1 MIEAEVHLS
10 LHNFLRSQAG
20 FPSWPHHLTMARLVA
35 RALRLGRSA
44 LIQVGAV
51 CGYQGR
57 YRTSFVASALM
68 WHGPVIIVAPFEV
81 QQRLLK
87 VEIPRL
93 QQWLPANKAIRTGDA
108 WSGDEFQGLFL
119 TSPEAWL
126 NAQLS
131 GKGNFPEGI
140 PTIIDGVDDLE
151 DWVRS
156 RLTVSWQPHDWDQL
170 MLACPNQAEAI
181 RSARV
186 ELTRELFQHPANP
199 YECYLIS
206 LPEAEIL
213 TRLCSTLDIAN
224 LPEPW
229 KNFWQQFQKTNHDN
243 LTPPTS
249 SSPHPPLAPQPQRQS
264 AQVGKPAQ
272 AAGSF
277 VGTGS
282 PPSPPPLLW
291 ATIARRQ
298 GLFSLHCAPIEL
310 AKILSPIWQRQP
322 VVLIGSALEP
332 ETEAPIFRQRLGL
345 DDLTCLKFSSDAQSE
360 AIQLYLPYKLPL
372 PNTPEFQA
380 AFIHKVRTLLCLSA
394 TAPGLT
400 VILVGDVPMKAQVA
414 AILASEFGTR
424 VQVEKTCLD
433 ENGILVTGWEFWREH
448 QGVLPAPQLLIIA
461 TLPLPSLENPLV
473 AGRVAHYK
481 RSHQDWFRLYLLPAA
496 VNELQRAI
504 APVRENQGIVALLDS
519 RVVVRSYGKQ
529 ILSALSPLA
538 RINYLDP
545 NLFSPVNEQ
554 EGE

>member
-1 MIEAEVHLS
+1 VIEAEVHLS

-68 WHGPVIIVAPFEV
+68 WHGPVIIVAPESV

-93 QQWLPANKAIRTGDA
+93 QPWLQANKPIRTGDA
-108 WSGDEFQGLFL
+108 WPGAEFQGLLL
-119 TSPEAWL
+119 TTPQAWL
-126 NAQLS
+126 RGQITSADD
-131 GKGNFPEGI
+131 FPPGI

-151 DWVRS
+151 DWVRDQ
-156 RLTVSWQPHDWDQL
+156 LTETIQPQDWDQL
-170 MLACPNQAEAI
+170 MLACPQQAEVI
-181 RSARV
+181 RSARTQ
-186 ELTRELFQHPANP
+186 LTHELFQHPANP

-206 LPEAEIL
+206 QSEVEIL
-213 TRLCSTLDIAN
+213 SELYLELASVPE
-224 LPEPW
+224 LPKPW
-229 KNFWQQFQKTNHDN
+229 QHFWQQFP
-243 LTPPTS
+243 LIAE
-249 SSPHPPLAPQPQRQS
+249 HPAPL
-264 AQVGKPAQ
+264 
-272 AAGSF
+272 
-277 VGTGS
+277 
-282 PPSPPPLLW
+282 SPPPLFW

-298 GLFSLHCAPIEL
+298 GLFSLNYAPIEL
-310 AKILSPIWQRQP
+310 GSILTPIWQRQP

-332 ETEAPIFRQRLGL
+332 ETEAPLFRQRLGL
-345 DDLTCLKFSSDAQSE
+345 DDVTCLKFSSDTQGS
-360 AIQLYLPYKLPL
+360 AIQLYVPHKIPL

-400 VILVGDVPMKAQVA
+400 VILVGDVPLKAQVGA
-414 AILASEFGTR
+414 VLASEFGSR

-433 ENGILVTGWEFWREH
+433 ENGILISGWEFWREH
-448 QGVLPAPQLLIIA
+448 QSVLPAPHLLIIA

-481 RSHQDWFRLYLLPAA
+481 RSHQDWFRLFLLPAA
-496 VNELQRAI
+496 LNELQRAI
-504 APVRENQGIVALLDS
+504 APVRESQGIVALLDS
-519 RVVVRSYGKQ
+519 RVVNRSYGAQ
-529 ILSALSPLA
+529 VLAVLSPLA

-545 NLFSPVNEQ
+545 SLFSHPSAEDSA
-554 EGE
+554 

>member
-51 CGYQGR
+51 SGYQGR

-68 WHGPVIIVAPFEV
+68 WHGPVIIVAPEEV
-81 QQRLLK
+81 QQRLLR

-93 QQWLPANKAIRTGDA
+93 QQWLQANKPIRTGDA
-108 WSGDEFQGLFL
+108 WPSAEFQGLLL
-119 TSPEAWL
+119 TSPAAWL
-126 NAQLS
+126 RGQFTSS
-131 GKGNFPEGI
+131 GDFPPDI

-151 DWVRS
+151 DWVRHQ
-156 RLTVSWQPHDWDQL
+156 LTQDIQPHDWDQL

-186 ELTRELFQHPANP
+186 QLTKELFQHPVNP

-206 LPEAEIL
+206 QPEIEIL
-213 TRLCSTLDIAN
+213 NHLYSALESVKG

-229 KNFWQQFQKTNHDN
+229 QRFWQQFEYINN
-243 LTPPTS
+243 EN
-249 SSPHPPLAPQPQRQS
+249 SSPAP
-264 AQVGKPAQ
+264 
-272 AAGSF
+272 F
-277 VGTGS
+277 T
-282 PPSPPPLLW
+282 PPPLFW
-291 ATIARRQ
+291 ATIAHRQ
-298 GLFSLHCAPIEL
+298 GLFSLHYAPIEL
-310 AKILSPIWQRQP
+310 GKILSPIWQRQP
-322 VVLIGSALEP
+322 VVLIGSVLES
-332 ETEAPIFRQRLGL
+332 ETEAPLLRQRFGL
-345 DDLTCLKFSSDAQSE
+345 DDVTCLKFSSESQAE
-360 AIQLYLPYKLPL
+360 AIQLYLPHKLPL

-400 VILVGDVPMKAQVA
+400 VILVGDVPLKAQVGT
-414 AILASEFGTR
+414 ILASEFGSR

-433 ENGILVTGWEFWREH
+433 ENGILVSGWEFWREH
-448 QGVLPAPQLLIIA
+448 QSVLPAPHLLVIA

-481 RSHQDWFRLYLLPAA
+481 RSHQDWFRLYLLPTAL
-496 VNELQRAI
+496 NELQRAI
-504 APVRENQGIVALLDS
+504 APVRGENQGIIALLDS
-519 RVVVRSYGKQ
+519 RVVNRSYGAQ
-529 ILSALSPLA
+529 ILAALSPLA

-545 NLFSPVNEQ
+545 SLFSNANE
-554 EGE
+554 ENSA

>member
-68 WHGPVIIVAPFEV
+68 WHGPVIIVAPEAV

-93 QQWLPANKAIRTGDA
+93 QQWLQATKPIRTGDD
-108 WSGDEFQGLFL
+108 WPDPEFRGLLL

-126 NAQLS
+126 RGQLAAV
-131 GKGNFPEGI
+131 KPFPTGI

-151 DWVRS
+151 DWVRHQ
-156 RLTVSWQPHDWDQL
+156 LTQNIQPYDWDEL
-170 MLACPNQAEAI
+170 MLAFPQQAEII

-186 ELTRELFQHPANP
+186 QLTRELFQHPANP

-206 LPEAEIL
+206 QKEVEIL
-213 TRLCSTLDIAN
+213 NDLYLALDQAKLPIA
-224 LPEPW
+224 W
-229 KNFWQQFQKTNHDN
+229 KHFWDEFQNIN
-243 LTPPTS
+243 ENS
-249 SSPHPPLAPQPQRQS
+249 SSL
-264 AQVGKPAQ
+264 
-272 AAGSF
+272 
-277 VGTGS
+277 
-282 PPSPPPLLW
+282 PLLW

-310 AKILSPIWQRQP
+310 DKTLSPIWQRQP

-332 ETEAPIFRQRLGL
+332 ETEAPLFRQRLGL
-345 DDLTCLKFSSDAQSE
+345 EDVTCLKFSSDSQAE
-360 AIQLYLPYKLPL
+360 AIQLYIPYQLPL

-380 AFIHKVRTLLCLSA
+380 AFIHKVRTLLCLST

-400 VILVGDVPMKAQVA
+400 VVLIGDVPLKSQVG
-414 AILASEFGTR
+414 AILASEFGSR

-433 ENGILVTGWEFWREH
+433 ENSILVSGWEFWREH
-448 QGVLPAPQLLIIA
+448 QSVLPAPHLLIIA
-461 TLPLPSLENPLV
+461 TLPLPSLESPLV

-481 RSHQDWFRLYLLPAA
+481 RSHQDWFRLYLLPTAL
-496 VNELQRAI
+496 NELQRAI
-504 APVRENQGIVALLDS
+504 APARESQGIVALLDS
-519 RVVVRSYGKQ
+519 RVVNRSYGSQ
-529 ILSALSPLA
+529 ILAALSPLA

-545 NLFSPVNEQ
+545 SLFSSGNE
-554 EGE
+554 ENSA